1 MPTGGFVCE
10 AHVRRALGSGRK
22 EEDQG
27 NEQRISKC
35 ITQLLLQAI
44 LDETQILGMIV
55 TQGIQV
61 GASGLTDA
69 CFSSELMT
77 RCVLDGRARWVGLG
91 ELHRHVGQYDGKPD
105 RFVHVVTSVTASLRG

>member
-35 ITQLLLQAI
+35 ITQLLLQAV

-61 GASGLTDA
+61 GASGLTDRLA
-69 CFSSELMT
+69 IIHKLIAGLT
-77 RCVLDGRARWVGLG
+77 DRVLLA
-91 ELHRHVGQYDGKPD
+91 
-105 RFVHVVTSVTASLRG
+105 